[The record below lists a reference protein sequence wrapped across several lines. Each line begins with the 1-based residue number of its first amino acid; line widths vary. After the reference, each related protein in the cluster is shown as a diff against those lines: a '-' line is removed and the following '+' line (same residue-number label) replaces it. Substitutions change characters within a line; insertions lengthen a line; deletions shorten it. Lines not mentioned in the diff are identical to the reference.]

1 MLLLLRL
8 LQLPFLLEYCEELL
22 LKLALFHFLILLSVL
37 LAFCY
42 SYVNVELSYLKA
54 IKSLFLIK
62 IPLLLGAT
70 EFFPALLTYL
80 LMVLIMTTQMLPS
93 SHLPQILKVI
103 FGFFYLFYFSL
114 KIPSLNLM
122 LFLEKE

>member
-1 MLLLLRL
+1 MLLLLKL

-22 LKLALFHFLILLSVL
+22 LKLALFHFLILLSAL
-37 LAFCY
+37 LAFYC

-54 IKSLFLIK
+54 IKNLYLIK
-62 IPLLLGAT
+62 IPLPLGTT
-70 EFFPALLTYL
+70 ELFPALLTYL

-93 SHLPQILKVI
+93 LHLLQTLKVI
-103 FGFFYLFYFSL
+103 FGFFYSFYFSL
-114 KIPSLNLM
+114 RIPLLNLM